1 MIYNITFCDLP
12 NDIIQIII
20 GYLQSINRVKIK
32 MTCKL
37 MYNLVE
43 DFPFDIAKQM
53 LFKKFGIFNC
63 QKYCANNYCC
73 EETEDIFYRY
83 YCYNILYWQHTKQ
96 EPLGK
101 TKMIINNKIYKV
113 VSPYCC
119 ECFKKYVLVRERENI
134 THNYRW
140 SFEPNISFN

>member
-1 MIYNITFCDLP
+1 MIYAITFCDLP

-20 GYLQSINRVKIK
+20 GYLESVHRVKTK

-37 MYNLVE
+37 MYKVIE
-43 DFPFDIAKQM
+43 YHPFDIAKQM
-53 LFKKFGIFNC
+53 LFKNFGIFNC
-63 QKYCANNYCC
+63 QKYCINKYCC
-73 EETEDIFYRY
+73 DDTEDIFYRY
-83 YCYNILYWQHTKQ
+83 YCYNILHWQHTKQ

-119 ECFKKYVLVRERENI
+119 ECFKKYVLVRERENV

-140 SFEPNISFN
+140 SFEPNVSFN

>member
-1 MIYNITFCDLP
+1 MICETFCDLP

-20 GYLQSINRVKIK
+20 SYLQSVHRVKTK

-37 MYNLVE
+37 MYKVIE
-43 DFPFDIAKQM
+43 YFPFDIAKQM

-63 QKYCANNYCC
+63 QKYCANDYCC
-73 EETEDIFYRY
+73 DDSEDVFYRY
-83 YCYNILYWQHTKQ
+83 YCYNILHWQHTHQ

-119 ECFKKYVLVRERENI
+119 ECFKQYVLVRERGKV
-134 THNYRW
+134 THNYQH